1 MNIMAL
7 LSQYN
12 QFRKNPMAL
21 LGKRF
26 NIPQGM
32 NDPNDIINH
41 LMQTN
46 QINQNQLSQVQQ
58 MAQMFRS

>member
-7 LSQYN
+7 LSQFN
-12 QFRKNPMAL
+12 QFKKNPMAML
-21 LGKRF
+21 SKRF

-58 MAQMFRS
+58 MANMFRN

>member
-12 QFRKNPMAL
+12 QFKKNPMAML
-21 LGKRF
+21 SKRF
-26 NIPQGM
+26 NIPQDM
-32 NDPNDIINH
+32 NDPKDIINH

-58 MAQMFRS
+58 MANMFRS

>member
-7 LSQYN
+7 LSQFN
-12 QFRKNPMAL
+12 QFKKNPMAML
-21 LGKRF
+21 SKRF

-46 QINQNQLSQVQQ
+46 QINQNQLNQIQQ
-58 MAQMFRS
+58 MANMFRS

>member
-7 LSQYN
+7 LSQFN
-12 QFRKNPMAL
+12 QFKKNPMAML
-21 LGKRF
+21 NKRF

-32 NDPNDIINH
+32 NDPNEIINH
-41 LMQTN
+41 LMNTN
-46 QINQNQLSQVQQ
+46 QINQNQLNQIQQ

>member
-12 QFRKNPMAL
+12 QFRKNPMAML
-21 LGKRF
+21 SKRF

-58 MAQMFRS
+58 MAEMFRS